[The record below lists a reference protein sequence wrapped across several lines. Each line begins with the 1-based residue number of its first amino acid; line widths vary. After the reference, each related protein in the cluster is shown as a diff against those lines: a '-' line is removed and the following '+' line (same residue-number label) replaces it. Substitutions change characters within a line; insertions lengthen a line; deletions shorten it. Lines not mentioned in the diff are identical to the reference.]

1 MFSFFSVAF
10 IIDTARVN
18 ARAVA
23 EAQDTG
29 VKIPANRFFAFAIVR
44 ALVTPH
50 IQRRM
55 TRPGV
60 QRFVKVNAE
69 CYLCECFFYLF
80 FKKLIASFIVLCSPV
95 FWIRISFYADPDP
108 GSRRCP
114 YGSGPRRPLI
124 MRIRIRNTGV
134 HCFGCCQYIFF

>member
-1 MFSFFSVAF
+1 MFYKCFRFFSVAF

-69 CYLCECFFYLF
+69 CYLCECFFLF
-80 FKKLIASFIVLCSPV
+80 IFQNIDCIFYCVVFTSVLDPHKFLCGSESGIPKMSIWIQIRTQEASD
-95 FWIRISFYADPDP
+95 YADPDP
-108 GSRRCP
+108 KHWCS
-114 YGSGPRRPLI
+114 L
-124 MRIRIRNTGV
+124 
-134 HCFGCCQYIFF
+134 F

>member
-1 MFSFFSVAF
+1 MAF

-69 CYLCECFFYLF
+69 CYLCE
-80 FKKLIASFIVLCSPV
+80 
-95 FWIRISFYADPDP
+95 
-108 GSRRCP
+108 
-114 YGSGPRRPLI
+114 
-124 MRIRIRNTGV
+124 
-134 HCFGCCQYIFF
+134 